1 MNEQLTSRIAGRV
14 VEGKILTF
22 GTLNDYG
29 DYPEDLRSLK
39 YRLMTCLNS
48 TATSH
53 GMAMELTRLRAVQ

>member
-14 VEGKILTF
+14 VDGKILHVW
-22 GTLNDYG
+22 TLNDHG

-48 TATSH
+48 TATGH
-53 GMAMELTRLRAVQ
+53 GMAAELTGLHAAR